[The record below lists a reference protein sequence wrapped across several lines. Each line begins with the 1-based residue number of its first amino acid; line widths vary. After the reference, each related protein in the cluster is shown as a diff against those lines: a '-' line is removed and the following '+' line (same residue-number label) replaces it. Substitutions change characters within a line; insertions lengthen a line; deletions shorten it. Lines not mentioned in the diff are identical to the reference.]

1 MKNFK
6 LTLYILSL
14 GLFLIS
20 CSSSSE
26 PEIIPTGGGGSGSGS
41 GSGGGAAAKTT
52 YNKDVKTIIDNSC
65 ATSACHDSTNPASGL
80 KLTNYA
86 EVKSAA
92 ENRGMIE
99 RMNNAN
105 DPMPAS
111 GMLSSNTR
119 AIIDKWKTDGFL
131 EN

>member
-6 LTLYILSL
+6 LTLCVFSL

-26 PEIIPTGGGGSGSGS
+26 PEIIPPGG
-41 GSGGGAAAKTT
+41 GGGAAAKTT
-52 YNKDVKTIIDNSC
+52 YDKDVKTIVNNSC
-65 ATSACHDSTNPASGL
+65 ATSSCHDATNPAAGL

-86 EVKSAA
+86 EVKNAA
-92 ENRGMIE
+92 QNGNLIA
-99 RMNNAN
+99 RMNSSSS
-105 DPMPAS
+105 PMPPS

-119 AIIDKWKTDGFL
+119 AIIDKWKSDGFL